1 MVDPIIKDSFVLTSI
16 AIGGVLA
23 GYLLRTYFGG
33 KRLKEAEKKL
43 IEVIAPLTEIDKAER
58 KLAQLYAKLEETWN
72 GKHTES

>member
-1 MVDPIIKDSFVLTSI
+1 MGKISHDDVLERLKGLQI
-16 AIGGVLA
+16 E
-23 GYLLRTYFGG
+23 YQD
-33 KRLKEAEKKL
+33 LKEAEKKL